1 MKLEVHERFAI
12 YQIIVEK
19 MKANDIIG
27 LRELRVARET
37 VSFSP
42 EEATFYEFK
51 IDEKN
56 TTTWN
61 MEKAAQ
67 QVKDVPLTRY
77 VTETI
82 RAYLVEKNSKM
93 LLLESQMSLYE
104 KFVETYKP

>member
-42 EEATFYEFK
+42 EEAQFYEFVTDDK
-51 IDEKN
+51 S

-61 MEKAAQ
+61 QDKAAQ
-67 QVKDVPLTRY
+67 QVKDVPLTKF

-82 RAYLVEKNSKM
+82 RAYLVEKNKKF
-93 LLLESQMSLYE
+93 LLQENQMSIYE